1 MKNEKLKIKNEMI
14 TEMITD
20 KLQNHLSFII
30 FHLSF
35 SNMARF
41 FCCVFNATALYS
53 LLFPLSSLLFSLSS
67 LLFSACT
74 YDEDVQTCPVTVRL
88 VYPENTISPYC
99 GARVQLKDARASVFV
114 DSTDAQGTAL
124 FIVPPGIYEV
134 SSAGQKRVY
143 GERYDT
149 LFIYNGV
156 RAQQVVDPDSDNVF
170 ALELKVSTKR
180 LFH

>member
-1 MKNEKLKIKNEMI
+1 MSMHHHPNMSRFLFFY
-14 TEMITD
+14 
-20 KLQNHLSFII
+20 SFI
-30 FHLSF
+30 
-35 SNMARF
+35 
-41 FCCVFNATALYS
+41 
-53 LLFPLSSLLFSLSS
+53 LLFFS
-67 LLFSACT
+67 CT
-74 YDEDVQTCPVTVRL
+74 YDEDVLTCPVTVRL
-88 VYPENTISPYC
+88 VYPENSISPYS
-99 GARVQLKDARASVFV
+99 GARVELKDARASVFV
-114 DSTDAQGTAL
+114 DSTDAQGTAH

-156 RAQQVVDPDSDNVF
+156 RSQQVVDPDSDNVI